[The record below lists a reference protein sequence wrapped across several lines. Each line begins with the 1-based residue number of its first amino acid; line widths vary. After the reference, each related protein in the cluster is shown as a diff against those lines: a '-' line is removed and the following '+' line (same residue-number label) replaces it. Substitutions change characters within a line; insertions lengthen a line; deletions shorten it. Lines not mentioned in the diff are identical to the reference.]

1 VGQNSRKPVD
11 SLGTR
16 IANPNLKF
24 FDECEKKKK
33 TPSKRAAAE
42 GEMHVT
48 SVEDM
53 GDELVVRAMMY

>member
-1 VGQNSRKPVD
+1 VAQLSRKPVD
-11 SLGTR
+11 TLADRITRPSLK
-16 IANPNLKF
+16 I

-48 SVEDM
+48 SVEDI